1 MLEISRIFTSFR
13 SPTKNLILIPK
24 WQNQQH
30 PFEASSFFF
39 TSNIHFF
46 YLSRHTNIQSVCE
59 SLNCDSSCVWFN
71 GNQTSATTSFQLTW
85 QERKSMNHQQ
95 MENSRKCCTWEMPS
109 IFCVSNQ
116 RQISLRRHKSSI
128 ENSYGNLFT
137 TSGNNKP
144 SCAFY
149 SISLSSIL
157 CQFFIAHNFYFCC
170 CCYSCCLLTIFRI
183 K

>member
-137 TSGNNKP
+137 TSRRVPFIQFHCRRFFVNF
-144 SCAFY
+144 SLHTTFVFVVVVTHAAY
-149 SISLSSIL
+149 LLSSE
-157 CQFFIAHNFYFCC
+157 
-170 CCYSCCLLTIFRI
+170 
-183 K
+183 